1 MTDPD
6 RPPRTAERAEGDPPG
21 EDQADGRTPRSE
33 EPAEG
38 KDLGEGPAD
47 TPGAG

>member
-6 RPPRTAERAEGDPPG
+6 REHTQEPAEGADRPG
-21 EDQADGRTPRSE
+21 ADEATGRTPRSE

-38 KDLGEGPAD
+38 KDLGPGPAD
-47 TPGAG
+47 PPRDT

>member
-6 RPPRTAERAEGDPPG
+6 RPPRSAERAEGDPPE
-21 EDQADGRTPRSE
+21 EDDADGRTPRSE

-38 KDLGEGPAD
+38 KELGEGPAD
-47 TPGAG
+47 SP